1 MANNKQV
8 GRINQGLEAMLKTGL
23 MVLRSDGSEDV
34 DEEEGEEREDQEE
47 VDDQPGH
54 QPRPGVLP
62 DGCQEDELC
71 DEEGREEEDQIV
83 QTAGLQ
89 VLLQELP
96 QHVRLAV
103 EESKADDEGEV
114 CEAPEKAGYLKTES
128 QLHEAERCHDWDQ
141 PLTGLRAMLG
151 VTSQHITELL
161 FVCFQHGGQVF

>member
-1 MANNKQV
+1 M
-8 GRINQGLEAMLKTGL
+8 KTGL
-23 MVLRSDGSEDV
+23 LLLRCEGSDEV
-34 DEEEGEEREDQEE
+34 VEEKGEERDDQEE

-89 VLLQELP
+89 VLLHELP

-103 EESKADDEGEV
+103 EESQADDEGEV
-114 CEAPEKAGYLKTES
+114 CEAPEKAGYLETES
-128 QLHEAERCHDWDQ
+128 QLYEAERCHDWDQ

-151 VTSQHITELL
+151 VTSVTSQSYYL
-161 FVCFQHGGQVF
+161 FVFNTGGKVF